1 MRGARQQGGRLVW
14 ALAPLRLI
22 GTVAT
27 GPTLPDSFSGLGWTR
42 GSAGGGEM
50 AHGQSGAGMEVAAD
64 GPGGQAGR
72 WGVGR
77 VRSSLGEG
85 SQVPCM

>member
-1 MRGARQQGGRLVW
+1 
-14 ALAPLRLI
+14 
-22 GTVAT
+22 
-27 GPTLPDSFSGLGWTR
+27 
-42 GSAGGGEM
+42 M